1 MRQSILTLSLAAIAS
16 LAGVSHAD
24 TLFDNLKEGSTPPY
38 NTGSS
43 FTVIQKGAANNL
55 GNDTETAV
63 FFSPSK
69 DAFLTSLTIPFAEN
83 NSPPDSNLFNFTLR
97 ADDNSGLP
105 GTAIESW
112 NNVAVTNALGTPGE
126 VILTSLL
133 NPHLLHIEEYWIVAS
148 AANDT
153 SDGGWYPNSTQAA
166 GNSSPDGYVQLQ
178 NDGTPFPGG
187 PPAIHTDE
195 NGPAYK
201 VEGSL
206 SLTQSVPAPAAAL
219 AGIPLLSLVAISSL
233 RKRRTSA
240 QQ

>member
-69 DAFLTSLTIPFAEN
+69 DAFLTTITIPFAEN
-83 NSPPDSNLFNFTLR
+83 NSPPDSDLFDFTLR

-112 NNVAVTNALGTPGE
+112 NNVAVTNALGTAGE
-126 VILTSLL
+126 VILTSPL
-133 NPHLLHIEEYWIVAS
+133 NPHVLHANEYWIVAS
-148 AANDT
+148 AANNT
-153 SDGGWYPNSTQAA
+153 SDGGWYPNSTHAG

-201 VEGSL
+201 VEGSVNL
-206 SLTQSVPAPAAAL
+206 VTTNPVPTPIAAL
-219 AGIPLLSLVAISSL
+219 AAIPLLSLIGINSL
-233 RKRRTSA
+233 RKRAR
-240 QQ
+240 